1 MDTISNNSLPTVDS
15 QTSRGRGRPKGSA
28 KPKNQFNPN
37 APQYVPDFTSMTS
50 EQLEALAA
58 AKREQE
64 QNLAM
69 QQKYSNPIEIGRI
82 DLKVDSTKQ
91 HLEILEKR
99 LAAQEESHRS
109 IVQAQETVISGLES
123 NNNELKEH
131 LKVHKKTI
139 NNLTTAMVAMQE
151 LMNKLVVVGNLGIA
165 MSENDPNLKR
175 QARQSLMIQ
184 AHNPNAVFNAPTVI
198 NDVMLSAAKLTTEM
212 SKFRK

>member
-1 MDTISNNSLPTVDS
+1 MDTISNNSLPTVD
-15 QTSRGRGRPKGSA
+15 TTRRPGRPKGSG
-28 KPKNQFNPN
+28 KPKQQFNAN
-37 APQYVPDFTSMTS
+37 AAQYVPDFTSMTS

-64 QNLAM
+64 QSFAL
-69 QQKYSNPIEIGRI
+69 QQKYSNPIEIGKI

-91 HLEILEKR
+91 QLEILAQR

-109 IVQAQETVISGLES
+109 IVQAQETVISGLEDK
-123 NNNELKEH
+123 NNTLKGH
-131 LKVHKKTI
+131 LKAHKQTI
-139 NNLTTAMVAMQE
+139 DNLTTAMVAMQE

-184 AHNPNAVFNAPTVI
+184 AQNPNAVFNAPTVI
-198 NDVMLSAAKLTTEM
+198 NDVMSSAAKLTTEI